1 MYDTPI
7 WTKDEVAITPAQENE
22 LADCKNQC
30 DSDASC
36 KAFEMKV
43 IALGDDPACTLH
55 YEDSM
60 EGDGNDASASLCY
73 NKIIDDTIVE
83 SANYD
88 LVQQRSYCVNHVD
101 VGAETEEKA
110 ESIEMCADYS

>member
-1 MYDTPI
+1 
-7 WTKDEVAITPAQENE
+7 
-22 LADCKNQC
+22 
-30 DSDASC
+30 
-36 KAFEMKV
+36 
-43 IALGDDPACTLH
+43 
-55 YEDSM
+55 M